1 MFNYTY
7 EDLMIPCFQAIDNLG
22 GSATNSEIDDEIA
35 KILKLTDEEI
45 NYMHNNS
52 TTKLKYRAAWART
65 NLKNVG
71 YIENSKR
78 GVWSITLVGKEVEDI
93 QSVDL
98 INRARQVKSQ
108 KPEKNEELDQV
119 GENQVTDIEC
129 DNDEYVWQ
137 DEILEIIKKIKP
149 DRFEKLCQRLLRELG
164 FVNVEVTK
172 RSCDGGIDGKGILKL
187 GGVLSFHVVF
197 QAKRYSGTVGSSI
210 IRDFRGAMV
219 GRADKGLVITTG
231 IFSREAIKE
240 AQRDGA
246 TPIDL
251 IDGDE
256 LTKHLK
262 ELGLG
267 VEVEMVEKITI
278 DKDWFE
284 NI

>member
-71 YIENSKR
+71 YIENSKK

>member
-45 NYMHNNS
+45 NYMHDNS

-65 NLKNVG
+65 SLKNVG
-71 YIENSKR
+71 YIENSTR
-78 GVWSITLVGKEVEDI
+78 GVWSITSVGKEVEDI

-98 INRARQVKSQ
+98 INRARQVKN
-108 KPEKNEELDQV
+108 KKNKKDADLELIVD
-119 GENQVTDIEC
+119 NQVIDIEC
-129 DNDEYVWQ
+129 GNDEYVWK
-137 DEILEIIKKIKP
+137 DEILEIVKKIEP

-172 RSCDGGIDGKGILKL
+172 RSCDEGIDGKGILKL

-197 QAKRYSGTVGSSI
+197 QAKRYSGTVGASI

-251 IDGDE
+251 IDGDD
-256 LTKHLK
+256 LTKYLK

-278 DKDWFE
+278 DKGWFE

>member
-7 EDLMIPCFQAIDNLG
+7 EDLMIPCFQAIDTLG
-22 GSATNSEIDDEIA
+22 GSATISEIDDEIA
-35 KILKLTDEEI
+35 KILNLTDEEI
-45 NYMHNNS
+45 NYMHDNS

-78 GVWSITLVGKEVEDI
+78 GVWSITSVGKEVEDI

-98 INRARQVKSQ
+98 INRARQVKS
-108 KPEKNEELDQV
+108 KKNKKDSDLELIVD
-119 GENQVTDIEC
+119 NQVIDIEC
-129 DNDEYVWQ
+129 GNDEYVWK
-137 DEILEIIKKIKP
+137 DEILEIVKKIEP

-197 QAKRYSGTVGSSI
+197 QAKRYSGTVGASI

-231 IFSREAIKE
+231 IFSRKAIKE

-246 TPIDL
+246 TPIDV

>member
-7 EDLMIPCFQAIDNLG
+7 EDLMIPCFRAIDNLG
-22 GSATNSEIDDEIA
+22 GSATISEIDDEIA

-45 NYMHNNS
+45 NYMHDNS

-78 GVWSITLVGKEVEDI
+78 GVWSITSVGKELEDI

-108 KPEKNEELDQV
+108 KHEKNQDLESI
-119 GENQVTDIEC
+119 GENQVIDIEC
-129 DNDEYVWQ
+129 DNDEYAWK
-137 DEILEIIKKIKP
+137 DEILEIIKKIEP

-187 GGVLSFHVVF
+187 GGVLSFHIVF
-197 QAKRYSGTVGSSI
+197 QAKRYSGTVGSAI
-210 IRDFRGAMV
+210 IRDFRGAMD

-246 TPIDL
+246 THIDL
-251 IDGDE
+251 IDGNE

-278 DKDWFE
+278 DADWFG

>member
-22 GSATNSEIDDEIA
+22 GSATISEIDDEIA
-35 KILKLTDEEI
+35 KILNLTDEEI
-45 NYMHNNS
+45 NYMHDNS

-78 GVWSITLVGKEVEDI
+78 GVWSITSVGKEVEDI

-98 INRARQVKSQ
+98 INRARQIKS
-108 KPEKNEELDQV
+108 KKNKKDADLELIVD
-119 GENQVTDIEC
+119 NQLTDIEC
-129 DNDEYVWQ
+129 GNDEYVWK
-137 DEILEIIKKIKP
+137 DEILEIVKKIEP
-149 DRFEKLCQRLLRELG
+149 DRFEKLCQRLLRELS

-172 RSCDGGIDGKGILKL
+172 RSCDGGVDGKGILKL

-197 QAKRYSGTVGSSI
+197 QAKRYTGTVGASI

-278 DKDWFE
+278 DKEWFE